1 MRSELRMS
9 WGRARLRIEA
19 RSLALASALLALL
32 LVLAWLSLSSGTIRL
47 SAGRIWEALAGGSP
61 DSADSRIVLGLR
73 LPRVAAGL
81 AVGLALGAS
90 GAAFQSISRNPLGS
104 PDVIGF
110 TTGAA
115 TGAVVHIVVFGA
127 SGRAASAGAIASGM
141 ATALLV
147 YWLARADRRTGSYR
161 LILVGV
167 GVSAFLGALNT
178 LILARGDIDLAVR
191 ARVWLSGSLNAV
203 TWEGAGPTI
212 AVVALVL
219 PVLAGLD
226 VLERGDDQASQL
238 SVRPERLRIAAMLA
252 GVVLTASA
260 VAAAGPIAFVAL
272 VAPQATARITRAS
285 RVQVVLSGLTGAVLL
300 MSADL
305 LSMRAP
311 VQLPLPVGLVTGL
324 LGGVY
329 LLFLLARFEDV

>member
-127 SGRAASAGAIASGM
+127 SGRAASAGAIASS
-141 ATALLV
+141 
-147 YWLARADRRTGSYR
+147 TGSP
-161 LILVGV
+161 
-167 GVSAFLGALNT
+167 
-178 LILARGDIDLAVR
+178 
-191 ARVWLSGSLNAV
+191 
-203 TWEGAGPTI
+203 GPTG
-212 AVVALVL
+212 A
-219 PVLAGLD
+219 P
-226 VLERGDDQASQL
+226 
-238 SVRPERLRIAAMLA
+238 AA
-252 GVVLTASA
+252 
-260 VAAAGPIAFVAL
+260 
-272 VAPQATARITRAS
+272 
-285 RVQVVLSGLTGAVLL
+285 TG
-300 MSADL
+300 
-305 LSMRAP
+305 
-311 VQLPLPVGLVTGL
+311 
-324 LGGVY
+324 
-329 LLFLLARFEDV
+329 

>member
-219 PVLAGLD
+219 PVLAGLARRLD
-226 VLERGDDQASQL
+226 VLEMGDDQASQL

-252 GVVLTASA
+252 GDRPDHPRQSRPGRALGADGRGPAHVRRFA
-260 VAAAGPIAFVAL
+260 VDACPRAAAPSRRPRDGAARRRLPAL
-272 VAPQATARITRAS
+272 PPREVRGCLTHPTRGRRVS
-285 RVQVVLSGLTGAVLL
+285 R
-300 MSADL
+300 
-305 LSMRAP
+305 P
-311 VQLPLPVGLVTGL
+311 PHP
-324 LGGVY
+324 
-329 LLFLLARFEDV
+329 

>member
-1 MRSELRMS
+1 
-9 WGRARLRIEA
+9 
-19 RSLALASALLALL
+19 
-32 LVLAWLSLSSGTIRL
+32 
-47 SAGRIWEALAGGSP
+47 
-61 DSADSRIVLGLR
+61 
-73 LPRVAAGL
+73 
-81 AVGLALGAS
+81 
-90 GAAFQSISRNPLGS
+90 
-104 PDVIGF
+104 
-110 TTGAA
+110 
-115 TGAVVHIVVFGA
+115 
-127 SGRAASAGAIASGM
+127 M

-167 GVSAFLGALNT
+167 GVSAFLGAFNT

-219 PVLAGLD
+219 PVLAGLARRLD
-226 VLERGDDQASQL
+226 VLEMGDDQASQL